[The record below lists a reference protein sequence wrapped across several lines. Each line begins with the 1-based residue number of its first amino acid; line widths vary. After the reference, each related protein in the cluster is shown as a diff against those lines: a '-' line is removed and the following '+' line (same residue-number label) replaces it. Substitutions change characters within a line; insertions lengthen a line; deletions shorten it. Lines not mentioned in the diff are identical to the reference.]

1 MNPEV
6 RMNEI
11 EKASQAFAEARA
23 ALSALVSDLEAE
35 MNAVKRRR
43 IGALRRAVAKS
54 NDRQSELKNLLEDSK
69 ELFEKPR
76 TRVFHG
82 IKVGYQKGKGGL
94 DIQDE
99 EKVLKLIAKH
109 FPDRKEELVRTKQ
122 SPDKTALGKLAAAD
136 LKRLG
141 IEVIATQDEVVL
153 KATDSAVDKIV
164 DALLKGM
171 EEESREAA

>member
-1 MNPEV
+1 MNAET
-6 RMNEI
+6 RMKEL
-11 EKASQAFAEARA
+11 EMAAQAFAEARA
-23 ALSALVSDLEAE
+23 ALSAIVSDLEAE
-35 MNAVKRRR
+35 MNAVKRRK
-43 IGALRRAVAKS
+43 ISSLRRAVAKS
-54 NDRQSELKNLLEDSK
+54 NDRQSDLKNLIEASK

-94 DIQDE
+94 DIGDE
-99 EKVLKLIAKH
+99 ERVLKLILKH
-109 FPDRKEELVRTKQ
+109 FPDREEELIRTKKA
-122 SPDKTALGKLAAAD
+122 PDKTALGKLPVSD

-141 IEVIATQDEVVL
+141 IEVIATQDEIVL

-171 EEESREAA
+171 EEDSREAA